1 MKTATPQRSRIV
13 LLTGLVLVAGLALWL
28 RHRDEV
34 RDASTTSNS
43 HAPST
48 GKNHRTPSD
57 APKEERPP
65 ARDHKTVHRESLTVD
80 ELVAIF
86 EKDGAEA
93 ALAAAKGLKGPD
105 RDSQALFILTY
116 IARTDPEWVVKA
128 LADAELSIVHQGF
141 VVSAVME
148 YWEDGEKALAWASG
162 FTGDLRKSAVGMALR
177 ILVRTDP
184 EKALAHVDAMPESGS
199 RSQAL
204 TDLFVSWGGYDPKA
218 ALAAIDQ
225 HLPPNERL
233 HAMEIVAGA
242 WASKSPKDALAWIG
256 TIQDKTMSDR
266 LLREAAL
273 RWSAVAPEDANPWL
287 ATLPDDPVKAGIL
300 ESLVERERNTIRCGF
315 NESPPDQGWK
325 GKPVAEMTEADLRNW
340 GYQEPA
346 GAKKHLEQ
354 ATGEID
360 LSALATTVAAEMSV
374 KEGPSAVFQWAQ
386 GLDMKVGDPAL
397 RLAVISWAG
406 THPAEAGSAIEQVA
420 AERRPALASAL
431 AEAWSRNDP
440 AAAAGWAASYPGSD
454 QKILVLSVLQQWVGS
469 EPREAYA
476 WLNTLPTGATRD
488 EGISYMIVREAPS
501 DPASLAPRIEMLST
515 PELREEKRKLLDQYV
530 RRASTEGPHGE

>member
-1 MKTATPQRSRIV
+1 MKTTTRIAY
-13 LLTGLVLVAGLALWL
+13 LAGFVLVAGLALLL
-28 RHRDEV
+28 RHREEA
-34 RDASTTSNS
+34 RDASAASNTSV
-43 HAPST
+43 PST
-48 GKNHRTPSD
+48 GKCHRVPSD

-65 ARDHKTVHRESLTVD
+65 ARDRKTGQQESLTVD

-93 ALAAAKGLKGPD
+93 ALAAAKGIEGPD
-105 RDSQALFILTY
+105 RDSQVLFILTY
-116 IARTDPEWVVKA
+116 IARTDPEWVTKA
-128 LADAELSIVHQGF
+128 LADAGLSIVHQGF

-148 YWEDGEKALAWASG
+148 HWEDGEKALAWASG

-199 RSQAL
+199 RTQAI

-225 HLPPNERL
+225 YLPPNERL

-300 ESLVERERNTIRCGF
+300 ESIAERERTAIRCDI
-315 NESPPDQGWK
+315 NQTPPDQGWK
-325 GKPVAEMTEADLRNW
+325 GKPLTEMTATDLRHG
-340 GYQEPA
+340 GYQDPA

-360 LSALATTVAAEMSV
+360 LSELAITVAATMSTQ
-374 KEGPSAVFQWAQ
+374 EGPAAVFKWAQ
-386 GLDMKVGDPAL
+386 GLDPKVGDPAL
-397 RLAVISWAG
+397 RLAIISWAG
-406 THPAEAGSAIEQVA
+406 TKPAEAADVIGQVEP
-420 AERRPALASAL
+420 ERRPALASAL

-440 AAAAGWAASYPGSD
+440 AAAAAWAATYPGD
-454 QKILVLSVLQQWVGS
+454 NQKTLVRQVLQQWSAS

-476 WLNTLPTGATRD
+476 WLNTLPAGESRD
-488 EGISYMIVREAPS
+488 EGISYMIIREAPS
-501 DPASLAPRIEMLST
+501 DPASLVPWIQLLST
-515 PELREEKRKLLDQYV
+515 PELRKEKRELLDQYTKE
-530 RRASTEGPHGE
+530 AHGE